1 MAALALSKAM
11 QFGLEAGFQKLMV
24 EFTDSQIGALLMSK
38 EDCFIELDEMLTQ
51 LRALQ
56 REFSQLS
63 YHLVPHSCNMAAKTM
78 AGYSKENNEPSFRLE
93 KGPPFLLPIVIAN
106 LSF

>member
-1 MAALALSKAM
+1 MATLALSKAM
-11 QFGLEAGFQKLMV
+11 QFGLEVGFQMLV
-24 EFTDSQIGALLMSK
+24 EEFTDSQIGALLTSK

-56 REFSQLS
+56 PEFSQLS
-63 YHLVPHSCNMAAKTM
+63 YHLVPRSCNKAAKTM
-78 AGYSKENNEPSFRLE
+78 VGYCGFIFLVRR
-93 KGPPFLLPIVIAN
+93 GPAFLLLIVIAD